1 MGADFRDFIEI
12 VFENKENIIQSWH
25 LDGYNFFVV
34 GMDQGQW
41 SNKSRNDYNL
51 VDAVFRSTVQV
62 YPKSWTA
69 IYVALDNVGMWN
81 IRNEFWVRRYLGEQ
95 FYLRVYSPVMSS
107 RDEYPLPENAL
118 LWNPC
123 ADNICSGGIGA
134 DAGGKTAGST

>member
-1 MGADFRDFIEI
+1 
-12 VFENKENIIQSWH
+12 
-25 LDGYNFFVV
+25 
-34 GMDQGQW
+34 MDQGQW
-41 SNKSRNDYNL
+41 SNTSRNDYNL

-95 FYLRVYSPVMSS
+95 FYLRVYSPVMSP

-118 LWNPC
+118 LC
-123 ADNICSGGIGA
+123 GQAV
-134 DAGGKTAGST
+134 GKR